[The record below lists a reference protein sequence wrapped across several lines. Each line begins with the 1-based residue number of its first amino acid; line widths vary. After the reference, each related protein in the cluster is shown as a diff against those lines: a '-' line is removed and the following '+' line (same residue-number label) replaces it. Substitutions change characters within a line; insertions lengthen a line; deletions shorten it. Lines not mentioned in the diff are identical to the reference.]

1 MAFYPNSEPR
11 TLSDSDRQILEVGSA
26 ISSEVIDERGVWTIN
41 RPGEL
46 PEGYNERQRRRAPGM
61 VFQLHRPNGATATV
75 FRPRTPYPDKPNWK
89 YEQMPKSSGGG
100 NCLDV
105 HPWCHQYIG
114 DLSVPVIFCEGTKKA
129 DALVT
134 AFRRA
139 GIPVVVVCIVGVWNW
154 VEDGCKPIADMFDIP
169 LRGRSVTIIFDSDA
183 RRKWQVQLAEKRLA
197 EHAAGRG
204 ASVYVTYLQDLPDG
218 SKCGADDFFAQGGTL
233 TELRLLTRRY
243 DPRDSVR
250 IRLTRDE
257 RLRAGVEDLERRFW
271 DEKWSG
277 MGGAT
282 DRDVYL
288 KLIEAAMEYGK
299 VHPDGIRVERAQGP
313 LALESKVSTRTLWK
327 SLNRLEK
334 RGLIYRDNEDRKPDE
349 CGAFV
354 LRASVSHNRRQKA
367 TEDNVITSS
376 EVSYARDLHL
386 RAPRLRWSQPQYTPR
401 RGLVTG
407 TRKVRQGVKAEPR
420 PAIKRLGKI
429 RGAILDALDAAGG
442 TLTLRELA
450 DTLHRSRPRDIRR
463 RNLPMLEAA
472 GIVAVSEAGD
482 VVSLAPD
489 WLARLEEQRRLGKET
504 DSRVVL
510 TYEDGRERVAAVEGM
525 ETIAKRRYEIKRDAY
540 REYLGTKKSNR
551 GPSEASVESIKHSHD
566 ARDRWLAEEA
576 AKPEAEPTTYLTA
589 EQSARVDTLVQ
600 QGMKEEFAITEVLRT
615 VSLFEKRPEPEPERK
630 LPKKVG
636 GVFVHGPECDCW
648 LCDEGEGAA

>member
-1 MAFYPNSEPR
+1 MESYPNSQTR
-11 TLSDSDRQILEVGSA
+11 TLSESHSRTLEVGSA
-26 ISSEVIDERGVWTIN
+26 NDPEVTEARGVWTIE
-41 RPGEL
+41 RPSEL
-46 PEGYNERQRRRAPGM
+46 PEGYNERQRRRAPGI
-61 VFQLHRPNGATATV
+61 VFQLHRPNGETATV
-75 FRPRTPYPDKPNWK
+75 FRPDTPYPDKPNWK

-105 HPWCHQYIG
+105 HPWCRQYIS
-114 DLSVPVIFCEGTKKA
+114 DVSVPAIFCEGTKKA

-134 AFRRA
+134 AFKRA
-139 GIPVVVVCIVGVWNW
+139 GVPVVVVCIVGVWNW
-154 VEDGCKPIADMFDIP
+154 VEDGCKPIPDMFDIP
-169 LRGRSVTIIFDSDA
+169 LEGRSATIIFDSDA
-183 RRKWQVQLAEKRLA
+183 MSKWQVQLAAKRLA
-197 EHAAGRG
+197 EHAKGRG
-204 ASVYVTYLQDLPDG
+204 ASVYMTYLQDLPNG
-218 SKCGADDFFAQGGTL
+218 QKCGPDDFFAHGGTL

-243 DPRDSVR
+243 DPRDFVLL
-250 IRLTRDE
+250 RLARDE
-257 RLRAGVEDLERRFW
+257 RLRIGTEDLGRRFW

-288 KLIEAAMEYGK
+288 KLIEAAIEYGK
-299 VHPDGIRVERAQGP
+299 VHEDGIRVEKAQGP
-313 LALESKVSTRTLWK
+313 LALEAKVSTRTLWK
-327 SLNRLEK
+327 AIKRLEE
-334 RGLIYRDNEDRKPDE
+334 RGLLYRDNEGRKPGKS
-349 CGAFV
+349 GAFV
-354 LRASVSHNRRQKA
+354 LRASVSHNRTNNEA
-367 TEDNVITSS
+367 EDKLTASS
-376 EVSYARDLHL
+376 DVSYAHDLHL
-386 RAPRLRWSQPQYTPR
+386 RAPRLRWSQPKYTPR
-401 RGLVTG
+401 RGLVSD
-407 TRKVRQGVKAEPR
+407 TRKVRQSAKAETR

-442 TLTLRELA
+442 TLTLREIA
-450 DTLHRSRPRDIRR
+450 DTLHRARPRDIRR

-472 GIVAVSEAGD
+472 GIVAVSEAGA

-566 ARDRWLAEEA
+566 TRDRWLAEEA

-648 LCDEGEGAA
+648 LCDEGEG

>member
-1 MAFYPNSEPR
+1 MEFYPNGGSR
-11 TLSDSDRQILEVGSA
+11 TLSDSHRHTLEVGSA
-26 ISSEVIDERGVWTIN
+26 ISPEAIEARGVWTID
-41 RPGEL
+41 RPSEL

-61 VFQLHRPNGATATV
+61 LFQLHRPNGETATV
-75 FRPRTPYPDKPNWK
+75 FRPDTPYPDKPNWK

-105 HPWCHQYIG
+105 HPWCQQYIS
-114 DLSVPVIFCEGTKKA
+114 DLSVPAIFCEGTKKA

-243 DPRDSVR
+243 DPRDFVLL
-250 IRLTRDE
+250 RLTRDE
-257 RLRAGVEDLERRFW
+257 SLRAGVEDLERRFW
-271 DEKWSG
+271 DEKWCG
-277 MGGAT
+277 MGGAS

-299 VHPDGIRVERAQGP
+299 VHPDGIRVEWAQGP

-407 TRKVRQGVKAEPR
+407 TRKVRQG
-420 PAIKRLGKI
+420 
-429 RGAILDALDAAGG
+429 
-442 TLTLRELA
+442 
-450 DTLHRSRPRDIRR
+450 
-463 RNLPMLEAA
+463 
-472 GIVAVSEAGD
+472 
-482 VVSLAPD
+482 
-489 WLARLEEQRRLGKET
+489 
-504 DSRVVL
+504 
-510 TYEDGRERVAAVEGM
+510 
-525 ETIAKRRYEIKRDAY
+525 
-540 REYLGTKKSNR
+540 
-551 GPSEASVESIKHSHD
+551 
-566 ARDRWLAEEA
+566 
-576 AKPEAEPTTYLTA
+576 
-589 EQSARVDTLVQ
+589 
-600 QGMKEEFAITEVLRT
+600 
-615 VSLFEKRPEPEPERK
+615 
-630 LPKKVG
+630 
-636 GVFVHGPECDCW
+636 
-648 LCDEGEGAA
+648 